1 MKDVIV
7 EKMKDHYC
15 RHPIFQEG
23 HSNFSQEEYHVIAG
37 QLHRQSAQEMYIYCT
52 NNDIPD
58 VWGYLY
64 TLWYRPDEWRKWARS
79 CTFLVRNG
87 KSTMMME
94 SHWKVLKRNHLYHYN
109 RPRMDLLTYIIT
121 DKFVKHHKHSYEQK
135 VVLRRDVFSWERE
148 FVKTWNHHHRQ
159 AHDVPGKDY

>member
-1 MKDVIV
+1 
-7 EKMKDHYC
+7 
-15 RHPIFQEG
+15 
-23 HSNFSQEEYHVIAG
+23 AG
-37 QLHRQSAQEMYIYCT
+37 QIHRQSAQEMYIYCI

-64 TLWYRPDEWRKWARS
+64 TLWYRLDEWRKWARS
-79 CTFLVRNG
+79 CTFLVPNG

-121 DKFVKHHKHSYEQK
+121 DK
-135 VVLRRDVFSWERE
+135 
-148 FVKTWNHHHRQ
+148 
-159 AHDVPGKDY
+159 